1 MECLKKSFD
10 NRHSSFQTEQE
21 ALMKLKDALKKK
33 KFVVTSEV
41 QAPIDQEPEDL
52 VQTLRQ
58 VRGRVD
64 GVSLSEVEFEGIVG
78 DTIKTCQLLNQNQL
92 EPIYQTTTREKNR
105 LQLQKDLINAHEAGI
120 DNLLVF
126 TEDYRITGDSLQ
138 EMMFF
143 HVDAGKLQS
152 VLEHIR
158 KGQTV
163 EGETLTSKAE
173 FLLGSGVESA
183 WGKNVPDLEMKEME
197 EMTKIG
203 TGYFLTTPVFD
214 IDQFANFLKQA
225 NTFDVPVIAEV
236 MILRT
241 AGMARF
247 LNRHLKSG
255 LVPEWIIQKLA
266 KAPDKQKASV
276 EIFADI
282 VKGLKDL
289 CQGVHI
295 ITIGGEEKLNRYLD
309 AAKLK

>member
-1 MECLKKSFD
+1 
-10 NRHSSFQTEQE
+10 
-21 ALMKLKDALKKK
+21 MKLKDALKKK

-41 QAPIDQEPEDL
+41 QSPIDQAPEDL
-52 VQTLRQ
+52 VSSLSN

-64 GVSLSEVEFEGIVG
+64 GVSLSEVELEGFVG
-78 DTIKTCQLLNQNQL
+78 DTIKTCELLNKSQL
-92 EPIYQTTTREKNR
+92 EPIYQTTTRDKNR
-105 LQLQKDLINAHEAGI
+105 LQLQNDLVEAHNAGI

-158 KGQTV
+158 EGRTV
-163 EGETLTSKAE
+163 EGDSLKSKAE
-173 FLLGSGVESA
+173 FLLGSGVESS

-197 EMTKIG
+197 EMTKLG

-214 IDQFANFLKQA
+214 VDQFEKFLKQTQ
-225 NTFDVPVIAEV
+225 TFGVPVIAEV

-255 LVPEWIIQKLA
+255 MVPDWIIQKMA
-266 KAPDKQKASV
+266 RAPDKQKASI
-276 EIFADI
+276 EIFSDI
-282 VKGLKDL
+282 VTGLKDL

-295 ITIGGEEKLNRYLD
+295 ITIGGEDKLKLYLD

>member
-1 MECLKKSFD
+1 
-10 NRHSSFQTEQE
+10 
-21 ALMKLKDALKKK
+21 MKLKTALKKK

-41 QAPIDQEPEDL
+41 QAPVDQEPEEL
-52 VQTLRQ
+52 VRSLSQ

-78 DTIKTCQLLNQNQL
+78 DTIKTCELLNQSLL
-92 EPIYQTTTREKNR
+92 EPIYQTTTRDKNR
-105 LQLQKDLINAHEAGI
+105 LQLQKDLIDAYDAGI

-126 TEDYRITGDSLQ
+126 TEDYRLTGDSLQ

-143 HVDAGKLQS
+143 HVDAGKLDS

-158 KGQTV
+158 QGETV
-163 EGETLTSKAE
+163 EGDSLKSKAD
-173 FLLGSGVESA
+173 FLLGSGVESS

-214 IDQFANFLKQA
+214 VDLFARFLKQA
-225 NTFDVPVIAEV
+225 QTFGVPVIAEV

-247 LNRHLKSG
+247 LNRHLRSG

-266 KAPDKQKASV
+266 RAPDRQKASV
-276 EIFADI
+276 EIFTDI
-282 VKGLKDL
+282 VTGLKDL

-295 ITIGGEEKLNRYLD
+295 ITIGAEEKLKLYLD

>member
-1 MECLKKSFD
+1 
-10 NRHSSFQTEQE
+10 
-21 ALMKLKDALKKK
+21 MKLKDALKKK

-41 QAPIDQEPEDL
+41 QSPIDQEPEDL
-52 VQTLRQ
+52 VRSLSN

-64 GVSLSEVEFEGIVG
+64 GVSLSEVELEGFVG
-78 DTIKTCQLLNQNQL
+78 DTIRTCELLNKSQL
-92 EPIYQTTTREKNR
+92 EPIYQTTTRDKNR
-105 LQLQKDLINAHEAGI
+105 LQLQNDLVEAHNAGI

-143 HVDAGKLQS
+143 HVDAGTLQS

-158 KGQTV
+158 EGRTV
-163 EGETLTSKAE
+163 EGDSLKSKAE
-173 FLLGSGVESA
+173 FLLGSGVESS

-197 EMTKIG
+197 EMTKLG

-214 IDQFANFLKQA
+214 VDQFEKFLKQTQ
-225 NTFDVPVIAEV
+225 TFGVPVIAEV

-255 LVPEWIIQKLA
+255 MVPDWIIQKLTR
-266 KAPDKQKASV
+266 APDKQKASI
-276 EIFADI
+276 EIFSDI
-282 VKGLKDL
+282 VTGLKDL

-295 ITIGGEEKLNRYLD
+295 ITIGGEEKLKLYLD

>member
-1 MECLKKSFD
+1 MD
-10 NRHSSFQTEQE
+10 
-21 ALMKLKDALKKK
+21 LKDALKKK

-41 QAPIDQEPEDL
+41 QAPIDEEPEEL
-52 VQTLRQ
+52 VKNLSL

-64 GVSLSEVEFEGIVG
+64 GVTVSEVEIDGVVG
-78 DTIKTCQLLNQNQL
+78 DTIKTCEILQENRFKS
-92 EPIYQTTTREKNR
+92 IYQTTTREKNR
-105 LQLQKDLINAHEAGI
+105 LQLQKDLISAHEAGVE
-120 DNLLVF
+120 NLLVF

-143 HVDAGKLQS
+143 HVDSGKLQS

-158 KGQTV
+158 EGRTV
-163 EGETLTSKAE
+163 EGEDLPFKAD
-173 FLLGSGVESA
+173 FVVGSGVESA

-203 TGYFLTTPVFD
+203 TGYFLTTPIFD
-214 IDQFANFLKQA
+214 LERFEKFMNQVQ
-225 NTFDVPVIAEV
+225 TFGVPVIAEV

-255 LVPEWIIQKLA
+255 MVPERLIQQLA
-266 KAPDKQKASV
+266 KAPDKQKASI

-282 VKGLKDL
+282 VSGLKHI
-289 CQGVHI
+289 CEGVHI
-295 ITIGGEEKLNRYLD
+295 ITIGGEDKLKYYLD

>member
-1 MECLKKSFD
+1 MD
-10 NRHSSFQTEQE
+10 
-21 ALMKLKDALKKK
+21 LKDALKKK

-41 QAPIDQEPEDL
+41 QAPIDEEPEEL
-52 VQTLRQ
+52 VKNLSL

-64 GVSLSEVEFEGIVG
+64 GVTVSEVEIDGVVG
-78 DTIKTCQLLNQNQL
+78 DTIKTCEILQENRFKS
-92 EPIYQTTTREKNR
+92 IYQTTTREKNR
-105 LQLQKDLINAHEAGI
+105 LQLEKDLISAHEAGVE
-120 DNLLVF
+120 NLLVF

-143 HVDAGKLQS
+143 HVDSGKLQS

-158 KGQTV
+158 EGRTV
-163 EGETLTSKAE
+163 EGEDLPFKAD
-173 FLLGSGVESA
+173 FVVGSGVESA

-203 TGYFLTTPVFD
+203 TGYFLTTPIFD
-214 IDQFANFLKQA
+214 LERFEKFINQVQ
-225 NTFDVPVIAEV
+225 TFGVPVIAEV

-255 LVPEWIIQKLA
+255 MVPERLIQQLA
-266 KAPDKQKASV
+266 KAPDKQEASI

-282 VKGLKDL
+282 VSGLKHI

-295 ITIGGEEKLNRYLD
+295 ITIGGEDKLKYYLD

>member
-1 MECLKKSFD
+1 
-10 NRHSSFQTEQE
+10 
-21 ALMKLKDALKKK
+21 MKLKEALQKKR
-33 KFVVTSEV
+33 FVVTSEI

-52 VQTLRQ
+52 VQSLSR

-64 GVSLSEVEFEGIVG
+64 GVSLSEVEFEGVVG
-78 DTIKTCQLLNQNQL
+78 DTIKVCQLLDKNQF
-92 EPIYQTTTREKNR
+92 EPIYQTTTRDKNR
-105 LQLQKDLINAHEAGI
+105 LQLQKDLVEAHESGI
-120 DNLLVF
+120 ENLLVF

-152 VLEHIR
+152 VLEHI
-158 KGQTV
+158 KEGQTV
-163 EGETLTSKAE
+163 EGDSLKSRAD
-173 FLLGSGVESA
+173 FLVGSGVESA

-197 EMTKIG
+197 EMTKLG
-203 TGYFLTTPVFD
+203 TGYFLTTPIFD
-214 IDQFANFLKQA
+214 VDQFAKFIKRVE
-225 NTFDVPVIAEV
+225 TFHVPVIAEV

-241 AGMARF
+241 AGMGRF

-266 KAPDKQKASV
+266 QAPDKQKAST

-282 VKGLKDL
+282 VTGLKDL

-295 ITIGGEEKLNRYLD
+295 ITIGGEEKLKYYLD

>member
-1 MECLKKSFD
+1 
-10 NRHSSFQTEQE
+10 
-21 ALMKLKDALKKK
+21 MKLKTALKKK

-41 QAPIDQEPEDL
+41 QAPVDQEPEEL
-52 VQTLRQ
+52 VRSLSQ

-64 GVSLSEVEFEGIVG
+64 GVSLSEVELEGMVG
-78 DTIKTCQLLNQNQL
+78 DTIKTCELLNQNLL
-92 EPIYQTTTREKNR
+92 EPIYQTTTRDKNR
-105 LQLQKDLINAHEAGI
+105 LQLQKDLIDAHDAGI

-126 TEDYRITGDSLQ
+126 TEDYRLTGDSLQ

-143 HVDAGKLQS
+143 HVDAGKLDS

-158 KGQTV
+158 QGETV
-163 EGETLTSKAE
+163 EGDSLRSKAD
-173 FLLGSGVESA
+173 FLLGSGVESS

-203 TGYFLTTPVFD
+203 AGYFLTTPVFD
-214 IDQFANFLKQA
+214 VDLFARFLKQA
-225 NTFDVPVIAEV
+225 QTFGVPVIAEV

-247 LNRHLKSG
+247 LNRHLRSG

-266 KAPDKQKASV
+266 RAPDRQKASV
-276 EIFADI
+276 EIFSDI
-282 VKGLKDL
+282 VSGLKDL

-295 ITIGGEEKLNRYLD
+295 ITIGGEEKLKLYLD

>member
-1 MECLKKSFD
+1 
-10 NRHSSFQTEQE
+10 
-21 ALMKLKDALKKK
+21 MKLKDALKKK

-41 QAPIDQEPEDL
+41 QSPIDQEPEDL
-52 VQTLRQ
+52 VRSLSN

-64 GVSLSEVEFEGIVG
+64 GVSLSEVELEGFVG
-78 DTIKTCQLLNQNQL
+78 DTIRTCELLNKSQL
-92 EPIYQTTTREKNR
+92 EPIYQTTTRDKNR
-105 LQLQKDLINAHEAGI
+105 LQLQNDLVEAHNAGI

-158 KGQTV
+158 EGQTV
-163 EGETLTSKAE
+163 EGDSLESKAE
-173 FLLGSGVESA
+173 FLLGSGVESS

-197 EMTKIG
+197 EMTKLG

-214 IDQFANFLKQA
+214 VDRFANFLKHAQ
-225 NTFDVPVIAEV
+225 TFGVPVIAEV
-236 MILRT
+236 MVLRT

-247 LNRHLKSG
+247 LNRHLRSG
-255 LVPEWIIQKLA
+255 MVPDWIVQKLTR
-266 KAPDKQKASV
+266 APDKQKASI
-276 EIFADI
+276 EIFTDI
-282 VKGLKDL
+282 VTGLKDL

-295 ITIGGEEKLNRYLD
+295 ITIGGEEKLKLYLD
-309 AAKLK
+309 SAKLK

>member
-1 MECLKKSFD
+1 
-10 NRHSSFQTEQE
+10 
-21 ALMKLKDALKKK
+21 MKLKIALKQK

-41 QAPIDQEPEDL
+41 QAPIDQEPEEL
-52 VQTLRQ
+52 VQSLSQ

-64 GVSLSEVEFEGIVG
+64 GVSLSEVELEGIVG
-78 DTIKTCQLLNQNQL
+78 DTIKTCELLNQNLL
-92 EPIYQTTTREKNR
+92 EPIYQTTTRDKNR
-105 LQLQKDLINAHEAGI
+105 LQLQKDLIDAHDAGI

-126 TEDYRITGDSLQ
+126 TEDYRLTGDSLQ

-143 HVDAGKLQS
+143 HVDAGKLDS

-158 KGQTV
+158 R
-163 EGETLTSKAE
+163 GETVDGDSLNSKAD
-173 FLLGSGVESA
+173 FLLGSGVESS

-197 EMTKIG
+197 EMTKMG

-214 IDQFANFLKQA
+214 VDLFAKFLKQA
-225 NTFDVPVIAEV
+225 QTFGVPVIAEV

-247 LNRHLKSG
+247 LNRHLRSG
-255 LVPEWIIQKLA
+255 LVPDWIIQKLA
-266 KAPDKQKASV
+266 RAPDKQKASV

-282 VKGLKDL
+282 VTGLKDL

-295 ITIGGEEKLNRYLD
+295 ITIGGEEKLKLYLD

>member
-1 MECLKKSFD
+1 
-10 NRHSSFQTEQE
+10 
-21 ALMKLKDALKKK
+21 MKLKDALKKK

-41 QAPIDQEPEDL
+41 QSPIDQEPEDL
-52 VQTLRQ
+52 VRSLSSL
-58 VRGRVD
+58 RGRVD
-64 GVSLSEVEFEGIVG
+64 GVSLSEVELEGFVG
-78 DTIKTCQLLNQNQL
+78 DTIRTCELLNKSQL
-92 EPIYQTTTREKNR
+92 EPIYQTTTRDKNR
-105 LQLQKDLINAHEAGI
+105 LQLQNDLVAAHNAGI

-152 VLEHIR
+152 VLEHMR
-158 KGQTV
+158 EGQTV
-163 EGETLTSKAE
+163 EGDSLKSKAD
-173 FLLGSGVESA
+173 FLLGSGVESS

-197 EMTKIG
+197 EMTKLG

-214 IDQFANFLKQA
+214 LDQFAKFLKQA
-225 NTFDVPVIAEV
+225 QTFGVPVIAEV

-255 LVPEWIIQKLA
+255 LVPDWIIQKLA
-266 KAPDKQKASV
+266 RAPDRQKASI
-276 EIFADI
+276 EIFTDI
-282 VKGLKDL
+282 VTGLKDL

-295 ITIGGEEKLNRYLD
+295 ITIGGEEKLKLYLD
-309 AAKLK
+309 SAKLK

>member
-1 MECLKKSFD
+1 
-10 NRHSSFQTEQE
+10 
-21 ALMKLKDALKKK
+21 MKLKTALNKK

-41 QAPIDQEPEDL
+41 QAPVDQEPEEL
-52 VQTLRQ
+52 VRSLSQ

-78 DTIKTCQLLNQNQL
+78 DTIKTCALLNQSLL
-92 EPIYQTTTREKNR
+92 EPIYQTTTRDKNR
-105 LQLQKDLINAHEAGI
+105 LQLQKDLIAAHDAGI

-126 TEDYRITGDSLQ
+126 TEDYRLTGDSLQ

-143 HVDAGKLQS
+143 HVDAGKLDS
-152 VLEHIR
+152 VLAHIR
-158 KGQTV
+158 QGETV
-163 EGETLTSKAE
+163 EGDTLDAKAD
-173 FLLGSGVESA
+173 FLLGSGVESS

-214 IDQFANFLKQA
+214 VDLFEKFLKQA
-225 NTFDVPVIAEV
+225 QTFGVPVIAEV

-247 LNRHLKSG
+247 LNRHLRSG
-255 LVPEWIIQKLA
+255 LVPDWIIQKLA
-266 KAPDKQKASV
+266 RAPDKQKASV

-282 VKGLKDL
+282 VTGLKDL

-295 ITIGGEEKLNRYLD
+295 ITIGGEEKLKLYLD

>member
-1 MECLKKSFD
+1 
-10 NRHSSFQTEQE
+10 
-21 ALMKLKDALKKK
+21 MKLKDALKKK

-41 QAPIDQEPEDL
+41 QSPIDQEPEDL
-52 VQTLRQ
+52 VRSLSNL
-58 VRGRVD
+58 RGRVD
-64 GVSLSEVEFEGIVG
+64 GVSLSEVELEGFVG
-78 DTIKTCQLLNQNQL
+78 DTIRTCELLNKSQL
-92 EPIYQTTTREKNR
+92 EPIYQTTTRDKNR
-105 LQLQKDLINAHEAGI
+105 LQLQNDLVAAHNAGI

-152 VLEHIR
+152 VLEHMR
-158 KGQTV
+158 EGQTV
-163 EGETLTSKAE
+163 EGDSLKSKAD
-173 FLLGSGVESA
+173 FLLGSGVESS

-197 EMTKIG
+197 EMTKLG

-214 IDQFANFLKQA
+214 LDQFAKFLKQA
-225 NTFDVPVIAEV
+225 QTFGVPVIAEV

-255 LVPEWIIQKLA
+255 LVPDWIIQKLA
-266 KAPDKQKASV
+266 RAPDRQKASI
-276 EIFADI
+276 EIFTDI
-282 VKGLKDL
+282 VTGMKDL

-295 ITIGGEEKLNRYLD
+295 ITIGGEEKLKLYLD
-309 AAKLK
+309 SAKLK